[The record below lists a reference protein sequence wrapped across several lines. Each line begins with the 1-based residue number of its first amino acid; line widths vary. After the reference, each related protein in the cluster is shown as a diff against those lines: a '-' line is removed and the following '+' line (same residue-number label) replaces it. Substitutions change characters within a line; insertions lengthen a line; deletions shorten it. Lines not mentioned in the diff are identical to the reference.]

1 MPAPTKKITWLAIAL
16 MLPLTY
22 AQDKPVSVKDL
33 DLSIDPSDIEPSVTI
48 KKHENRVEEE
58 YSVNNNVYMIKIT
71 PNSGP
76 PYYLVDPDGSGSY
89 EMRRHSAGMD
99 IQVPQWSLISW

>member
-1 MPAPTKKITWLAIAL
+1 MLDKAENPDPAAPPPIPPKVPGEQLVPTVEITEREGERI
-16 MLPLTY
+16 
-22 AQDKPVSVKDL
+22 
-33 DLSIDPSDIEPSVTI
+33 
-48 KKHENRVEEE
+48 EE
-58 YSVNNNVYMIKIT
+58 YSQNGRVYMIKIT

-76 PYYLVDPDGSGSY
+76 PYYLVDPDGSGDY